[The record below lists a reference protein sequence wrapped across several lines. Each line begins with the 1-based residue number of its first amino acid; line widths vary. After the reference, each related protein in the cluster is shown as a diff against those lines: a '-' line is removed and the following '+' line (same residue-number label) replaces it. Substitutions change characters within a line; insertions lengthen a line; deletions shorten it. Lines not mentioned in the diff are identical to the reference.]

1 MKRIVVSILFVLLA
15 STAMAQF
22 GSLKKVV
29 QQEEKGNAMAQPKS
43 AKQTAPSVGL
53 SVLDRALQEGF
64 VCIKQDFQ
72 LEDTLTRT
80 LYNYGDNTDEF
91 GAQISFMVKL
101 DHGFIIP
108 DEIMHPWDYD
118 LNYPRYKNM
127 QYVPVINRTS
137 LLTISQND
145 WEKLDIPFW
154 PTEKGELANG
164 LKYAIDEKTASD
176 GFHRF
181 SGYGKK
187 TVWIVWLLTTEQE
200 NSKEIQCQYVTEPME
215 LTIEKGKKLYK
226 MDEPKSKLTVLS
238 GIVVEP
244 IYHGIGHVDFALVGV
259 IGKTDGIYNMAVIE
273 PNMAEEMPAFEE
285 NNKVPKSV
293 QK

>member
-1 MKRIVVSILFVLLA
+1 MRRIVVSILFVLSA

-22 GSLKKVV
+22 GNLKEVI
-29 QQEEKGNAMAQPKS
+29 QQEEKGAVQNQPTSTKP
-43 AKQTAPSVGL
+43 TAPSVDL
-53 SVLDRALQEGF
+53 SILESALQEGF

-72 LEDTLTRT
+72 LEDTLTGT
-80 LYNYGDNTDEF
+80 LYNLGDNKDGF
-91 GAQISFMVKL
+91 GAQVSFMVKL

-118 LNYPRYKNM
+118 PNYPEYKNK
-127 QYVPVINRTS
+127 QYFPVINRTS
-137 LLTISQND
+137 LLAVSQSD
-145 WEKLDIPFW
+145 WEKQDIPFW
-154 PTEKGELANG
+154 PTEKGKLANG
-164 LKYAIDEKTASD
+164 LKYVIDEKTASQ
-176 GFHRF
+176 GFHRS

-187 TVWIVWLLTTEQE
+187 SVWIVWLLTTEQGF
-200 NSKEIQCQYVTEPME
+200 SKETQCQFVTEPME

-226 MDEPKSKLTVLS
+226 MDEPKSKLTVMS

-259 IGKTDGIYNMAVIE
+259 IGNSNGVYNMAIIE
-273 PNMAEEMPAFEE
+273 PNMAEEVATFED